1 MGKIE
6 DNLILMIKENFMR
19 ITVTDQGV
27 VIPRDWFPNVEEV
40 DVEKTRDAVV
50 VRPNLARDPILELG
64 KNPVDCG
71 ISDGS
76 EQHDRYLYGSNS

>member
-1 MGKIE
+1 
-6 DNLILMIKENFMR
+6 MIKENLMR
-19 ITVTDQGV
+19 IAVTDQGV
-27 VIPRDWFPNVEEV
+27 VIPRDWFPDVEEV

-50 VRPNLARDPILELG
+50 VRSNLVRDPILELG

-71 ISDGS
+71 IYDGS

>member
-1 MGKIE
+1 
-6 DNLILMIKENFMR
+6 MR
-19 ITVTDQGV
+19 INVTDQGV
-27 VIPRDWFPNVEEV
+27 LIPRDWFPDVEAV

-50 VRPNLARDPILELG
+50 VRPNLVRDPILEQG

-76 EQHDRYLYGSNS
+76 EQL

>member
-1 MGKIE
+1 
-6 DNLILMIKENFMR
+6 MIKESFMR

-27 VIPRDWFPNVEEV
+27 VIPRDWFPDVEEV

-50 VRPNLARDPILELG
+50 VRPNRAPDPILELG

-76 EQHDRYLYGSNS
+76 EQHDRYLYGGNS

>member
-1 MGKIE
+1 
-6 DNLILMIKENFMR
+6 MR

-27 VIPRDWFPNVEEV
+27 VIPRDWFPDVEE
-40 DVEKTRDAVV
+40 TMDAVV
-50 VRPNLARDPILELG
+50 VRPNLAHDPIIELG

-76 EQHDRYLYGSNS
+76 EQHDRYLCGGNS

>member
-1 MGKIE
+1 
-6 DNLILMIKENFMR
+6 MR
-19 ITVTDQGV
+19 IAVTDQGV
-27 VIPRDWFPNVEEV
+27 VIPRDWFPDVKEV

-50 VRPNLARDPILELG
+50 VRSSLARDPILELG

-76 EQHDRYLYGSNS
+76 GNHDRYLYEGNS